1 MFSAGNFS
9 LSSLKKNPFIIK
21 HILWDFEPRQLMQPR
36 CRNTGESSGDITP
49 SSGYILYIETMEKKP
64 GLFLM
69 IQNAA
74 GYAETF
80 ARISDIPDEL
90 LLDAIRENA
99 NKEYCKMYPINRQL
113 KDWLRRELGVSSE

>member
-1 MFSAGNFS
+1 MFSAGNLS
-9 LSSLKKNPFIIK
+9 LSSLKKNKFIIE
-21 HILWDFEPRQLMQPR
+21 HILWDFEPKQLMQPR
-36 CRNTGESSGDITP
+36 CGKAGEGSGSAAP

-80 ARISDIPDEL
+80 AKISDVPDDLITE
-90 LLDAIRENA
+90 AVRENKS
-99 NKEYCKMYPINRQL
+99 KEYSKMYPINNRL
-113 KDWLRRELGVSSE
+113 KEWLKTELGVTE

>member
-1 MFSAGNFS
+1 MFSAGN
-9 LSSLKKNPFIIK
+9 LTMSSLKKNKFIIE

-36 CRNTGESSGDITP
+36 FGKLGEGSGAATA

-69 IQNAA
+69 IQNAS

-80 ARISDIPDEL
+80 AKISGVPDDLIAEAVQERRS
-90 LLDAIRENA
+90 D
-99 NKEYCKMYPINRQL
+99 EYSKMYPINNRL
-113 KDWLRRELGVSSE
+113 KEWLKTELGVTE